1 MNRGKSSLAES
12 LLLTNFGRFCLPTRR
27 LITREEKENS
37 ITIDLLLIKYPRIWG
52 GGGGERKCARTRIL
66 NKDDRIRKIRGKR
79 REGEK
84 DDENGK

>member
-1 MNRGKSSLAES
+1 MNRGKSSLAKS

-37 ITIDLLLIKYPRIWG
+37 ITIDSFNQIPRIRGGRKDELGTRIVLERHEG
-52 GGGGERKCARTRIL
+52 GGGDVR
-66 NKDDRIRKIRGKR
+66 R